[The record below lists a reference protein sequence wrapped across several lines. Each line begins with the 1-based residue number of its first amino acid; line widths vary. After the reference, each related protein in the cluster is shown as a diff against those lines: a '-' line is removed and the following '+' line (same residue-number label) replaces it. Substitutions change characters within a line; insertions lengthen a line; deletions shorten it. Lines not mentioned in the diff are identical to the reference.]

1 MKTQF
6 NIFSFYINNVLT
18 AVDIAL
24 ALNKFYN
31 QELTNIDSKL
41 KFVILFYIKLY
52 DGNIINISS
61 LQTLDKNEIEKLKTI
76 FSLFWSYKSKYRGL
90 KVEKIFFR
98 FRFIELNI
106 APKNSIFNYP
116 TLFDRKEELLIYSY
130 TDLPNNILFE
140 T

>member
-24 ALNKFYN
+24 ALNKFYI